1 MVHVDPA
8 HLVELAL
15 GNAAIGDDDA
25 GALQHIARCVRCR
38 EELTLMT
45 RLVGAARNAEPA
57 DMPTAPPEHVWERIH
72 DQLVPQAET
81 SSHSRGEDVRQDHAA
96 PIARVRL
103 LQAAHASRRR
113 RHLVLTLLAGMVVVW
128 WSRHGR
134 SRPTS
139 ERRRAVTG

>member
-15 GNAAIGDDDA
+15 GNAAISDDDA

-57 DMPTAPPEHVWERIH
+57 DMPTAPPERVWERIH
-72 DQLVPQAET
+72 DQLFPKAA
-81 SSHSRGEDVRQDHAA
+81 SSPSRGEAVRQDHAA

-103 LQAAHASRRR
+103 LQAAHVSRRR
-113 RHLVLTLLAGMVVVW
+113 RHLVLTLLAGMVAVW

-134 SRPTS
+134 SRHLP
-139 ERRRAVTG
+139 EHRRVMTG